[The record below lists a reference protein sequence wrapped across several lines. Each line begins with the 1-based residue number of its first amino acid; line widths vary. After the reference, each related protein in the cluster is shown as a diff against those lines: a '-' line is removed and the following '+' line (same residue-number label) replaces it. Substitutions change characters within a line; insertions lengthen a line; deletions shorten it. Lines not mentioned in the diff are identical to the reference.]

1 MTITKTS
8 TCRLCTAMCPIVVTI
23 EDGRAV
29 EVHGDREAPL
39 YEGYT
44 CPKGR
49 ALPEIHANPKRLLH
63 SLRRRPD
70 GSHEQIGSDEVVNE
84 IADRLR
90 DVVDRHGPNAVAGY
104 IGTASSFYPALGSI
118 AAGLITALGSKMI
131 FSAASIDQP
140 GTRIADAFHG
150 LWLGG
155 RTPFDECDAFLFAG
169 TNPVISKQFLAEN
182 PAKRLAR
189 AVERGTKVIVID
201 PRRTETA
208 RRAHVHLQ
216 ARPGQD
222 AVVMAGLIHVI
233 LREGLVDHDFIGRHV
248 DGVEALGAAVAPFT
262 PELVARVADISV
274 DDLVEAGRILG
285 TARRGGAGG
294 GTGISMTSCTSVTSY
309 LLLCLMSLRGWWARE
324 GDRVER
330 PNVLMPPNHAKAQ
343 ARRPYKAV
351 GFGHKMRVRGLEQTN
366 GGLPTA
372 TLAEEILLPG
382 EGQIRALFNIGG
394 SPMTAWPD
402 QRRTRE
408 ALESLELFVT
418 TDVEY
423 SPTARMADYVVA
435 TKMTLETPCMT
446 QVTEYIKYF
455 HPGYGFRAPY
465 AQYTPALVDPPAG
478 SDLIED
484 WQLYYRVAQRLG
496 LPLNLVM
503 VFGRIGAHLEAPIEV
518 MPLDMEHEPTTDDL
532 YETMCRGSHVP
543 LDEVKQHPHGHVFEE
558 LLEQRVGAS
567 DPDCE
572 DRLDVGYADMLAELG
587 EIGDRA
593 TQAEAD
599 DDRRFFFVP
608 RRENRVINSTGRTLP
623 GLMRGRSYNP
633 AFMHPDDLVRLG
645 VAPGDL
651 VEIRSEYDAITGV
664 AEPDAD
670 LRPGVVSMSHG
681 FGGIPGEDEDPRVDG
696 ANTNRLLRTDVEYDR
711 YTGIPRMGALPVA
724 VVPWQRRLRSADT
737 WRS

>member
-39 YEGYT
+39 FEGYT

-49 ALPEIHANPKRLLH
+49 ALPEIHANPNRLLH

-70 GSHEQIGSDEVVNE
+70 GSHEQISSEDAVDE

-90 DVVDRHGPNAVAGY
+90 DVVDRHGPSAVAIY
-104 IGTASSFYPALGSI
+104 IGTASAFYPALGSV
-118 AAGLITALGSKMI
+118 AAALVTALGSKMI

-140 GTRIADAFHG
+140 GTRIADALHG

-155 RTPFDECDAFLFAG
+155 RTSFEEADAFLFAG

-182 PAKRLAR
+182 PAKRLTR
-189 AVERGTKVIVID
+189 AVERGTKVIVLD

-233 LREGLVDHDFIGRHV
+233 LREGLVDQDFIGRHV
-248 DGVEALGAAVAPFT
+248 DGVEALRGAVAPFT
-262 PELVARVADISV
+262 PEFVARQADISV
-274 DDLVEAGRILG
+274 KDLVEAARTLG

-294 GTGISMTSCTSVTSY
+294 GTGISMTSCTSVVSY

-324 GDRVER
+324 GDRIER

-343 ARRPYKAV
+343 ARGPYRAV
-351 GFGHKMRVRGLEQTN
+351 GGHKMRVRGLVQN
-366 GGLPTA
+366 IGGLPTA
-372 TLAEEILLPG
+372 ALAEEILLPG
-382 EGQIRALFNIGG
+382 EGQIRALFNVGG
-394 SPMTAWPD
+394 SPMMAWPD

-408 ALESLELFVT
+408 ALVSLELFVT

-465 AQYTPALVDPPAG
+465 AQYTPALLDPPVGA
-478 SDLIED
+478 DLIED

-496 LPLNLVM
+496 LALNMVN
-503 VFGRIGAHLEAPIEV
+503 VFGRIGAHLEAPIQV
-518 MPLDMEHEPTTDDL
+518 VPLDMEHEPTTDDL
-532 YETMCRGSHVP
+532 YEIMCDGSHVP
-543 LDEVKQHPHGHVFEE
+543 LDEVKRHPHGHVFEE
-558 LLEQRVGAS
+558 LLDQQVGPS

-572 DRLDVGYADMLAELG
+572 DRLDVGNTDMLAELS
-587 EIGDRA
+587 EIRERA
-593 TQAEAD
+593 TAAEAD
-599 DDRRFFFVP
+599 DDRPFLFVP

-633 AFMHPDDLVRLG
+633 AFMHPDDLAGLG
-645 VAPGDL
+645 VAAGDL
-651 VEIRSEYDAITGV
+651 VEIRSEYDTITGV
-664 AEPDAD
+664 AQPDAD

-681 FGGIPGEDEDPRVDG
+681 FGGNPGDDEDPRVDG

-724 VVPWQRRLRSADT
+724 VVAVASMAALR
-737 WRS
+737 